1 MRQLLLPV
9 ACFLSFFLSLLLS
22 AAPVFSA
29 PIDLKTPGVQSLLY
43 VGAGRQQPLLVGL
56 GGSEGGNAWA
66 SARWQPTREQLVAD
80 GYAFLALGYF
90 KADGTRP
97 LLDRISLDTVYA
109 AIKAATRHPQVSN
122 RKIALIG
129 GSRGADLALLLASCY
144 PDIRCVVSI
153 VGSHVAFPGHT
164 SHFTTS
170 AWSYEGRQ
178 LPFVPVN
185 EAAVPFL
192 MEGNLRATFAA
203 MLTDTAAV
211 RQALIPVEK
220 IRGAVL
226 LVSAT
231 QDEVCPSTPMAE
243 HMLAQLQRRHSRYPQ
258 QHLAIEGG
266 HAAPLQHFP
275 TIIRFLHTNFPAR

>member
-9 ACFLSFFLSLLLS
+9 AFFLFLLLS
-22 AAPVFSA
+22 AASVLSA

-66 SARWQPTREQLVAD
+66 SSRWQPTREQLVAD

-90 KADGTRP
+90 KADGTPP

-109 AIKAATRHPQVSN
+109 AIKAATRHPQVN
-122 RKIALIG
+122 GRKIALIG
-129 GSRGADLALLLASCY
+129 GSRGADLALLLASRY

-170 AWSYEGRQ
+170 AWSYKGQQ

-192 MEGNLRATFAA
+192 LQGNLRAAFAA

-211 RQALIPVEK
+211 RQALIPVAK

-231 QDEVCPSTPMAE
+231 QDEVCPSTLMAE
-243 HMLAQLQRRHSRYPQ
+243 HMLDQLQRRNSRYPQ

-266 HAAPLQHFP
+266 HAAPLKHFP
-275 TIIRFLHTNFPAR
+275 AIIRFLHTNFPAR

>member
-1 MRQLLLPV
+1 MRQFLLSFAFFLGLLL
-9 ACFLSFFLSLLLS
+9 
-22 AAPVFSA
+22 AALPAASA
-29 PIDLKTPGVQSLLY
+29 PLDLQTPGVQSLLY
-43 VGAGRQQPLLVGL
+43 VGSGRQQPLLVGL

-66 SARWQPTREQLVAD
+66 SSHWQPTRDQLVAD

-90 KADGTRP
+90 KAAGTPP

-109 AIKAATRHPQVSN
+109 AIQAAARHPRVN
-122 RKIALIG
+122 GRKIALIG
-129 GSRGADLALLLASCY
+129 GSRGADLALLLASRY

-164 SHFTTS
+164 AHFTTS
-170 AWSYEGRQ
+170 AWSYQGRQ

-192 MEGNLRATFAA
+192 LQGNLRATFAA
-203 MLTDTAAV
+203 MLTDSAAV
-211 RQALIPVEK
+211 RPALIPVEN

-243 HMLAQLQRRHSRYPQ
+243 HMLARLQRRGVRYPQ

-266 HAAPLQHFP
+266 HAEPLKHFP